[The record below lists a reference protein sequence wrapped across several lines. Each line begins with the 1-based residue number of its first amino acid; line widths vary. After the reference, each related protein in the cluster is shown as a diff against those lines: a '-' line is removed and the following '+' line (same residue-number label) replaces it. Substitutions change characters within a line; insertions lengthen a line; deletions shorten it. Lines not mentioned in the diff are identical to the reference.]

1 MKLYKFPAQAKVD
14 RLISKN
20 KFYEQ
25 GKANTKIE
33 QLFVDQVENIR
44 WAYKLAS
51 STIHLQDQEDL
62 KEIQIFRVKSR
73 VTDLDV
79 SILSFIDK
87 LILTPIIF
95 EVVYQDKVKVF
106 ATYKRLNQ
114 VDKAKAVIG
123 QYYASDWLDD
133 AGRVEL
139 PLYLNLADLYEH
151 FLTQLLPIASSE
163 DLENDDEPVSIELK
177 LQKAQQIEA
186 LQKQIKKLESKLRN
200 EKQFNKKVQYND
212 SLRKLRDEYKKLK
225 KWYLVKQ
232 ISKCH

>member
-1 MKLYKFPAQAKVD
+1 MKLYKFPQQAKVD
-14 RLISKN
+14 RLIPKN

-33 QLFVDQVENIR
+33 QLFVNQVENIR

-73 VTDLDV
+73 VEDLDV

-95 EVVYQDKVKVF
+95 EVVYQDKVKVV

-114 VDKAKAVIG
+114 ADKTKAVIG
-123 QYYASDWLDD
+123 QYYASEWLEDHD
-133 AGRVEL
+133 RVEL
-139 PLYLNLADLYEH
+139 PLYLKLADLYEH
-151 FLTQLLPIASSE
+151 FIAQILPIALSE
-163 DLENDDEPVSIELK
+163 DSGDDDESVSIELK
-177 LQKAQQIEA
+177 LQRAQQLES
-186 LQKQIKKLESKLRN
+186 LQKQLDKLKSKLRT
-200 EKQFNKKVQYND
+200 EKQFNRKVELNNQIRLLGAQLD
-212 SLRKLRDEYKKLK
+212 KLRNNML
-225 KWYLVKQ
+225 
-232 ISKCH
+232 

>member
-1 MKLYKFPAQAKVD
+1 MKLYKFPQQAKVD
-14 RLISKN
+14 RLIPKN

-33 QLFVDQVENIR
+33 QLFVNQVENIR

-73 VTDLDV
+73 VEDLDV

-95 EVVYQDKVKVF
+95 EVVYQDKVKVV

-114 VDKAKAVIG
+114 ADKTKAVIG
-123 QYYASDWLDD
+123 QYYASEWLEDHD
-133 AGRVEL
+133 RIEL
-139 PLYLNLADLYEH
+139 PLYLKLADLYEH
-151 FLTQLLPIASSE
+151 FIAQILPIVSNE
-163 DLENDDEPVSIELK
+163 DPENDDESVSIELK
-177 LQKAQQIEA
+177 LQKAQQLET
-186 LQKQIKKLESKLRN
+186 LQKQLDKLKTKLRT
-200 EKQFNKKVQYND
+200 EKQFNRKVELNKHIHALESD
-212 SLRKLRDEYKKLK
+212 LKKL
-225 KWYLVKQ
+225 VN
-232 ISKCH
+232 

>member
-1 MKLYKFPAQAKVD
+1 MKLYKFPPQAKVD
-14 RLISKN
+14 RLIPKN

-73 VTDLDV
+73 VEDLDV

-87 LILTPIIF
+87 LILTPIVF
-95 EVVYQDKVKVF
+95 EVVYQDKVKVI

-114 VDKAKAVIG
+114 ADKSKAVIG
-123 QYYASDWLDD
+123 QYYASEWLEDHHR
-133 AGRVEL
+133 AEL
-139 PLYLNLADLYEH
+139 PFYLKLPDLYEH
-151 FLTQLLPIASSE
+151 FIEQLLPLATSE
-163 DLENDDEPVSIELK
+163 EQHKDQESISLELK
-177 LQKAQQIEA
+177 LQQAH
-186 LQKQIKKLESKLRN
+186 KLESLLKQFDQLKSKLRS
-200 EKQFNKKVQYND
+200 EKQFNRRVELNKKII
-212 SLRKLRDEYKKLK
+212 ELK
-225 KWYLVKQ
+225 NQLIQ
-232 ISKCH
+232 IERGI

>member
-1 MKLYKFPAQAKVD
+1 MKLYKFPSQAKVD
-14 RLISKN
+14 RLIPKN

-25 GKANTKIE
+25 GKANSKIE

-73 VTDLDV
+73 VEDLDV

-95 EVVYQDKVKVF
+95 EVVYQDKVKVV

-114 VDKAKAVIG
+114 ADKSKAVIG
-123 QYYASDWLDD
+123 QYYASDWLEDVD
-133 AGRVEL
+133 RVEL

-151 FLTQLLPIASSE
+151 FIAQILPIVAVE
-163 DLENDDEPVSIELK
+163 GFDNDSEPVSIELQ
-177 LQKAQQIEA
+177 LQKAQQFES
-186 LQKQIKKLESKLRN
+186 LQKQLDKLKSKLRT
-200 EKQFNKKVQYND
+200 EKQFNRRVELN
-212 SLRKLRDEYKKLK
+212 
-225 KWYLVKQ
+225 KQ
-232 ISKCH
+232 LQNLQLQINRIH

>member
-1 MKLYKFPAQAKVD
+1 MKLYKFPQQAKVD
-14 RLISKN
+14 RLIPKN

-33 QLFVDQVENIR
+33 QLFVNQVENIR

-73 VTDLDV
+73 VEDLDV

-95 EVVYQDKVKVF
+95 EVVYQDKVKVV

-114 VDKAKAVIG
+114 ADKTKAVIG
-123 QYYASDWLDD
+123 QYYASEWLEDHD
-133 AGRVEL
+133 RVEL
-139 PLYLNLADLYEH
+139 PLYLKLADLYEH
-151 FLTQLLPIASSE
+151 FIAQILPIALSK
-163 DLENDDEPVSIELK
+163 DQENDNESFSIELQ
-177 LQKAQQIEA
+177 LQKSQQLES
-186 LQKQIKKLESKLRN
+186 LQKQLDKLKSKLRT
-200 EKQFNKKVQYND
+200 EKQFNRKVELNNQIRLLGAQLD
-212 SLRKLRDEYKKLK
+212 KLRNNNVL
-225 KWYLVKQ
+225 
-232 ISKCH
+232 

>member
-1 MKLYKFPAQAKVD
+1 MKLYKFPQQAKVD
-14 RLISKN
+14 RLIPKN

-51 STIHLQDQEDL
+51 STIRLQDQEDL

-73 VTDLDV
+73 VEDLDV

-95 EVVYQDKVKVF
+95 EVVYQDKVKVV

-114 VDKAKAVIG
+114 ANKTKAVIG
-123 QYYASDWLDD
+123 QYYASEWLEDHD
-133 AGRVEL
+133 RVEL
-139 PLYLNLADLYEH
+139 PLYLKLADLYEH
-151 FLTQLLPIASSE
+151 FIAQILPITSSE
-163 DLENDDEPVSIELK
+163 DSGDDDESVSIELK
-177 LQKAQQIEA
+177 LQKAQQLES
-186 LQKQIKKLESKLRN
+186 LQKQLDKLKSKLRS
-200 EKQFNKKVQYND
+200 EKQFNRKVELNKHIHAIESD
-212 SLRKLRDEYKKLK
+212 LNKL
-225 KWYLVKQ
+225 VN
-232 ISKCH
+232 

>member
-1 MKLYKFPAQAKVD
+1 MKLYKFPQQAKVD
-14 RLISKN
+14 RLIPKN

-25 GKANTKIE
+25 GKANTKLE

-73 VTDLDV
+73 VEDLDV

-95 EVVYQDKVKVF
+95 EVVYQDKVKVV

-114 VDKAKAVIG
+114 ADKTKAVIG
-123 QYYASDWLDD
+123 QYYASEWLELND
-133 AGRVEL
+133 RIEL
-139 PLYLNLADLYEH
+139 PLYLKLADLYEH
-151 FLTQLLPIASSE
+151 FITQLLPIASSK
-163 DLENDDEPVSIELK
+163 DQKSDDESVSIEIK
-177 LQKAQQIEA
+177 LQKAQQLES
-186 LQKQIKKLESKLRN
+186 LKKQLDKLKSKLRT
-200 EKQFNKKVQYND
+200 EKQFNRKVELNKHIHALESD
-212 SLRKLRDEYKKLK
+212 LNKL
-225 KWYLVKQ
+225 VN
-232 ISKCH
+232 

>member
-1 MKLYKFPAQAKVD
+1 MKLYKFPQQAKVD
-14 RLISKN
+14 RLIPKN

-33 QLFVDQVENIR
+33 QLFVNQVENIR

-73 VTDLDV
+73 VEDLDV

-95 EVVYQDKVKVF
+95 EVVYQDKVKVV

-114 VDKAKAVIG
+114 ADKTKAVIG
-123 QYYASDWLDD
+123 QYYASGWLEDVD
-133 AGRVEL
+133 RVEL
-139 PLYLNLADLYEH
+139 PLYLKLADLYEH
-151 FLTQLLPIASSE
+151 FIAQILPITSSE
-163 DLENDDEPVSIELK
+163 DSGNDDELVSIELK
-177 LQKAQQIEA
+177 LQRAQQLES
-186 LQKQIKKLESKLRN
+186 LQKQLDKLKSKLRT
-200 EKQFNKKVQYND
+200 EKQFNRKVEFNKHIHALESD
-212 SLRKLRDEYKKLK
+212 LNKL
-225 KWYLVKQ
+225 VN
-232 ISKCH
+232 

>member
-1 MKLYKFPAQAKVD
+1 MKIYKFPQQAKVD
-14 RLISKN
+14 RLIPKN

-73 VTDLDV
+73 VEDLDV

-95 EVVYQDKVKVF
+95 EVVYQDKVKVV

-114 VDKAKAVIG
+114 ADKTKAVIG
-123 QYYASDWLDD
+123 QYYASEWLEDHD
-133 AGRVEL
+133 RIEL
-139 PLYLNLADLYEH
+139 PLYLKLADLYEH
-151 FLTQLLPIASSE
+151 FIAQILPITSSE
-163 DLENDDEPVSIELK
+163 DSGDDESVSIELK
-177 LQKAQQIEA
+177 LQKAQQLES
-186 LQKQIKKLESKLRN
+186 LQKQLDKLKSKLRN
-200 EKQFNKKVQYND
+200 EKQFNRRVELN
-212 SLRKLRDEYKKLK
+212 
-225 KWYLVKQ
+225 KQ
-232 ISKCH
+232 LQNLQLQINRIH

>member
-1 MKLYKFPAQAKVD
+1 MKLYKFPPQAKVD
-14 RLISKN
+14 RLIPKN

-33 QLFVDQVENIR
+33 QLFVNQVENIR

-73 VTDLDV
+73 VEDLDV

-95 EVVYQDKVKVF
+95 EVVYQDKVKVV

-114 VDKAKAVIG
+114 ADKTKAVIG
-123 QYYASDWLDD
+123 QYYASEWLEDHD
-133 AGRVEL
+133 RIEL
-139 PLYLNLADLYEH
+139 PLYLKLADLYEH
-151 FLTQLLPIASSE
+151 FIAQILPIASSK
-163 DLENDDEPVSIELK
+163 DQENDDESVSIELQ
-177 LQKAQQIEA
+177 LQKAQQLEN
-186 LQKQIKKLESKLRN
+186 LQKQLDKLKSKLRT
-200 EKQFNKKVQYND
+200 EKQFNRKVELNNQIRLLGAQLD
-212 SLRKLRDEYKKLK
+212 KLRNNNVL
-225 KWYLVKQ
+225 
-232 ISKCH
+232 

>member
-1 MKLYKFPAQAKVD
+1 MKLYKFPQQAKVD
-14 RLISKN
+14 RLIPKN

-25 GKANTKIE
+25 GKANSKIE

-73 VTDLDV
+73 VEDLDV

-95 EVVYQDKVKVF
+95 EVVYQDKVKVV

-114 VDKAKAVIG
+114 ADKTKAVLG
-123 QYYASDWLDD
+123 QYYASDWLED
-133 AGRVEL
+133 ADHVEL
-139 PLYLNLADLYEH
+139 PFYLKLADLYEH
-151 FLTQLLPIASSE
+151 FIAQLLPIASSKE
-163 DLENDDEPVSIELK
+163 QENDDERDQHLRGECADELE
-177 LQKAQQIEA
+177 QFAPQRA
-186 LQKQIKKLESKLRN
+186 LDALR
-200 EKQFNKKVQYND
+200 
-212 SLRKLRDEYKKLK
+212 RDLDRDLAN
-225 KWYLVKQ
+225 WHAVMDDRA
-232 ISKCH
+232 

>member
-1 MKLYKFPAQAKVD
+1 MKLYKFPQQAKVD
-14 RLISKN
+14 RLIPKN

-25 GKANTKIE
+25 GKANSKIE

-73 VTDLDV
+73 VEDLDV

-95 EVVYQDKVKVF
+95 EVVYQDKVKVV

-114 VDKAKAVIG
+114 ADKTKAVIG
-123 QYYASDWLDD
+123 QYYASEWLEDHD
-133 AGRVEL
+133 RVEL
-139 PLYLNLADLYEH
+139 PIYLKLADLYEH
-151 FLTQLLPIASSE
+151 FIAQILPIALSK
-163 DLENDDEPVSIELK
+163 DQENDNESFSIELQ
-177 LQKAQQIEA
+177 LQKSQQLES
-186 LQKQIKKLESKLRN
+186 LQKQLDKLKSKLRT
-200 EKQFNKKVQYND
+200 EKQFNRKVELNKHIHALESD
-212 SLRKLRDEYKKLK
+212 LNKL
-225 KWYLVKQ
+225 VN
-232 ISKCH
+232 

>member
-1 MKLYKFPAQAKVD
+1 MKLYKFPQQAKVD
-14 RLISKN
+14 RLIPKN

-73 VTDLDV
+73 VEDLDV

-95 EVVYQDKVKVF
+95 EVVYQDKVKVV

-114 VDKAKAVIG
+114 ADKTKAVIG
-123 QYYASDWLDD
+123 QYYASDWLED
-133 AGRVEL
+133 ADHVEL
-139 PLYLNLADLYEH
+139 PFYLKLADLYEH
-151 FLTQLLPIASSE
+151 FIAQLLPIASSKE
-163 DLENDDEPVSIELK
+163 QENDDESVSIELK
-177 LQKAQQIEA
+177 LQKAQQLES
-186 LQKQIKKLESKLRN
+186 LLKQFDHLKSKLRK
-200 EKQFNKKVQYND
+200 EKQFNRRVELN
-212 SLRKLRDEYKKLK
+212 
-225 KWYLVKQ
+225 KQ
-232 ISKCH
+232 LQDLQLQIDNIHEWLT

>member
-1 MKLYKFPAQAKVD
+1 MKLYKFPPQAKVD
-14 RLISKN
+14 RLIPKN

-25 GKANTKIE
+25 GKANSKIE

-73 VTDLDV
+73 VEDLDV

-95 EVVYQDKVKVF
+95 EVIYQDKVKVI

-114 VDKAKAVIG
+114 ADKTKAVIG
-123 QYYASDWLDD
+123 QYYASDWLDGD
-133 AGRVEL
+133 NRTEL
-139 PLYLNLADLYEH
+139 PIYLKLADLYEH
-151 FLTQLLPIASSE
+151 FISQLLPISSNE
-163 DLENDDEPVSIELK
+163 DQENDGESLSIEDK
-177 LQKAQQIEA
+177 LQKAQQLES
-186 LQKQIKKLESKLRN
+186 LQKQLDKLKSKLKT
-200 EKQFNKKVQYND
+200 EKQFNRKVELN
-212 SLRKLRDEYKKLK
+212 
-225 KWYLVKQ
+225 KQ
-232 ISKCH
+232 IQAIESDLNKLMN

>member
-1 MKLYKFPAQAKVD
+1 MLLYKFPLKAKVD
-14 RLISKN
+14 QLIPKN

-25 GKANTKIE
+25 GKANSKVE

-73 VTDLDV
+73 VEDLDV

-95 EVVYQDKVKVF
+95 EVVYQDKVKVV

-114 VDKAKAVIG
+114 ADKTKAVIG
-123 QYYASDWLDD
+123 QYYASEWLEDHD
-133 AGRVEL
+133 RVEL
-139 PLYLNLADLYEH
+139 PLYLKLADLYEH
-151 FLTQLLPIASSE
+151 FIAQILPITSSE
-163 DLENDDEPVSIELK
+163 DSGDDDKSVSIQLK
-177 LQKAQQIEA
+177 LQKAQQLES
-186 LQKQIKKLESKLRN
+186 LQKQLDKLKSKLRA
-200 EKQFNKKVQYND
+200 EKQFNRKVELNKHIHALESD
-212 SLRKLRDEYKKLK
+212 LKKL
-225 KWYLVKQ
+225 V
-232 ISKCH
+232 S

>member
-14 RLISKN
+14 RLIPKN

-25 GKANTKIE
+25 GKANNKIE

-51 STIHLQDQEDL
+51 PTIHLQDQENL
-62 KEIQIFRVKSR
+62 KEIQIFRVRSR
-73 VTDLDV
+73 VEDLDV

-95 EVVYQDKVKVF
+95 EIVYQDKVKVV

-114 VDKAKAVIG
+114 ADKTKALVG
-123 QYYASDWLDD
+123 QYYASDWLED
-133 AGRVEL
+133 ADRVDL

-151 FLTQLLPIASSE
+151 FIVQLLPISLSK
-163 DLENDDEPVSIELK
+163 DLDNDDESVPIELK
-177 LQKAQQIEA
+177 LQKVKQIES
-186 LQKQIKKLESKLRN
+186 LQKQLDKLRSKLKN
-200 EKQFNKKVQYND
+200 EK
-212 SLRKLRDEYKKLK
+212 
-225 KWYLVKQ
+225 
-232 ISKCH
+232 

>member
-1 MKLYKFPAQAKVD
+1 MKLYKFPPQAKVD
-14 RLISKN
+14 RLIPKN

-33 QLFVDQVENIR
+33 QLFVNQVENIR

-73 VTDLDV
+73 VEDLDV

-95 EVVYQDKVKVF
+95 EVVYQDKVKVV

-114 VDKAKAVIG
+114 ADKTKAVIG
-123 QYYASDWLDD
+123 QYYASDWLED
-133 AGRVEL
+133 ADRVEL
-139 PLYLNLADLYEH
+139 PLYLKLADLYEH
-151 FLTQLLPIASSE
+151 FIAQILPITSSE
-163 DLENDDEPVSIELK
+163 DSGDDDESVSIELK
-177 LQKAQQIEA
+177 LQRAQQLES
-186 LQKQIKKLESKLRN
+186 LQKQLDKLKSKLRN
-200 EKQFNKKVQYND
+200 ERQFNRKVELNKKVSELESQ
-212 SLRKLRDEYKKLK
+212 LAQVRRG
-225 KWYLVKQ
+225 
-232 ISKCH
+232 

>member
-1 MKLYKFPAQAKVD
+1 MKLYKFPPQAKVD
-14 RLISKN
+14 RLIPKN

-33 QLFVDQVENIR
+33 QLFVNQVENIR

-73 VTDLDV
+73 VEDLDV

-95 EVVYQDKVKVF
+95 EVVYQDKVKVV

-114 VDKAKAVIG
+114 ADKTKAVIG
-123 QYYASDWLDD
+123 QYYASEWLEDHD
-133 AGRVEL
+133 RIEL
-139 PLYLNLADLYEH
+139 PIYLKLADLYEH
-151 FLTQLLPIASSE
+151 FIAQLLPIASRE
-163 DLENDDEPVSIELK
+163 YQENDEQSVSIELK
-177 LQKAQQIEA
+177 LQKAQQLES
-186 LQKQIKKLESKLRN
+186 LQKQLDKLKSKLRT
-200 EKQFNKKVQYND
+200 EKQFNRKVELNKHIHALESD
-212 SLRKLRDEYKKLK
+212 LNKL
-225 KWYLVKQ
+225 VN
-232 ISKCH
+232 

>member
-1 MKLYKFPAQAKVD
+1 MKLYKFPQQAKVD
-14 RLISKN
+14 RLIPKN

-33 QLFVDQVENIR
+33 QLFVNQVENIR

-73 VTDLDV
+73 VEDLDV

-95 EVVYQDKVKVF
+95 EVVYQDKVKVV

-114 VDKAKAVIG
+114 ADKSKAVIG
-123 QYYASDWLDD
+123 QYYASGWLED
-133 AGRVEL
+133 ADRVEL
-139 PLYLNLADLYEH
+139 PLYLKLADLYEH
-151 FLTQLLPIASSE
+151 FIAQILPITSSE
-163 DLENDDEPVSIELK
+163 DSGDDDESVSIELK
-177 LQKAQQIEA
+177 LQKAQQLES
-186 LQKQIKKLESKLRN
+186 LQKQLDKLKSKLRN
-200 EKQFNKKVQYND
+200 EKQFNRRVELN
-212 SLRKLRDEYKKLK
+212 
-225 KWYLVKQ
+225 KQ
-232 ISKCH
+232 LQNLQLQINRIH

>member
-1 MKLYKFPAQAKVD
+1 MKLYKFPQQAKVD
-14 RLISKN
+14 RLIPKN

-73 VTDLDV
+73 VEDLDV

-95 EVVYQDKVKVF
+95 EVVYQDKVKVV

-114 VDKAKAVIG
+114 ANKTKAVIG
-123 QYYASDWLDD
+123 QYYASEWLEDHD
-133 AGRVEL
+133 RVEL
-139 PLYLNLADLYEH
+139 PLYLKLADLYEH
-151 FLTQLLPIASSE
+151 FIAQILPIALSE
-163 DLENDDEPVSIELK
+163 DSGDDDESVSIELK
-177 LQKAQQIEA
+177 LQRAQQLES
-186 LQKQIKKLESKLRN
+186 LQKQLDKLKSKLRT
-200 EKQFNKKVQYND
+200 EKQFNRKVELNNQIRLLGAQLD
-212 SLRKLRDEYKKLK
+212 KLRNNNVL
-225 KWYLVKQ
+225 
-232 ISKCH
+232 

>member
-1 MKLYKFPAQAKVD
+1 MKLYKFPPQAKVD
-14 RLISKN
+14 RLIPKN

-33 QLFVDQVENIR
+33 QLFVNQVENIR

-73 VTDLDV
+73 VEDLDV

-95 EVVYQDKVKVF
+95 EVVYQDKVKVV

-114 VDKAKAVIG
+114 ADKTKAVIG
-123 QYYASDWLDD
+123 QYYASEWLEDHD
-133 AGRVEL
+133 RVEL
-139 PLYLNLADLYEH
+139 PLYLKLADLYEH
-151 FLTQLLPIASSE
+151 FIAQILPITSSE
-163 DLENDDEPVSIELK
+163 DSGDDDESVSIELK
-177 LQKAQQIEA
+177 LQKAQQLES
-186 LQKQIKKLESKLRN
+186 LQKQLDKLKSKLRN
-200 EKQFNKKVQYND
+200 EKQFNRRVELN
-212 SLRKLRDEYKKLK
+212 
-225 KWYLVKQ
+225 KQ
-232 ISKCH
+232 LQNLQLQINRIH

>member
-1 MKLYKFPAQAKVD
+1 MKLYKFPQQAKVD
-14 RLISKN
+14 RLIPKN

-25 GKANTKIE
+25 GKANSKIE

-73 VTDLDV
+73 VEDLDV

-95 EVVYQDKVKVF
+95 EVVYQDKVKVV

-114 VDKAKAVIG
+114 ADKTKAVIG
-123 QYYASDWLDD
+123 QYYASEWLEDHD
-133 AGRVEL
+133 RVEL
-139 PLYLNLADLYEH
+139 PLYLKLADLYEH
-151 FLTQLLPIASSE
+151 FIVQILPIALSK
-163 DLENDDEPVSIELK
+163 DQENDNESVSIELQ
-177 LQKAQQIEA
+177 LQKSQQLES
-186 LQKQIKKLESKLRN
+186 LQKQLNQLQSKLRN
-200 EKQFNKKVQYND
+200 ERQFNRRVELN
-212 SLRKLRDEYKKLK
+212 
-225 KWYLVKQ
+225 KQ
-232 ISKCH
+232 LQNLQLQINRIH

>member
-1 MKLYKFPAQAKVD
+1 MKLYKFPQQAKVD
-14 RLISKN
+14 RLIPKN

-33 QLFVDQVENIR
+33 QLFVNQVENIR

-73 VTDLDV
+73 VEDLDV

-95 EVVYQDKVKVF
+95 EVVYQDKVKVV

-114 VDKAKAVIG
+114 ADKTKAVIG
-123 QYYASDWLDD
+123 QYYASEWLEDHD
-133 AGRVEL
+133 RVEL
-139 PLYLNLADLYEH
+139 PLYLKLADLYEH
-151 FLTQLLPIASSE
+151 FIAQILPIALSK
-163 DLENDDEPVSIELK
+163 DQENDNESVSIELQ
-177 LQKAQQIEA
+177 LQKSQQLES
-186 LQKQIKKLESKLRN
+186 LQKQLNQLQSKLRN
-200 EKQFNKKVQYND
+200 ERQFNRKVELNKKVSELESQ
-212 SLRKLRDEYKKLK
+212 LAQVRRG
-225 KWYLVKQ
+225 
-232 ISKCH
+232 

>member
-1 MKLYKFPAQAKVD
+1 MKLYKFPQQAKVD
-14 RLISKN
+14 RLIPKN

-33 QLFVDQVENIR
+33 QLFVNQVENIR

-73 VTDLDV
+73 VEDLDV

-95 EVVYQDKVKVF
+95 EVVYQDKVKGV

-114 VDKAKAVIG
+114 ADKTKAVIG
-123 QYYASDWLDD
+123 QYYASGWLEDVD
-133 AGRVEL
+133 RVEL
-139 PLYLNLADLYEH
+139 PLYLKLADLYEH
-151 FLTQLLPIASSE
+151 FIAQILPITSSE
-163 DLENDDEPVSIELK
+163 DSGNDDELVSIELK
-177 LQKAQQIEA
+177 LQRAQQLES
-186 LQKQIKKLESKLRN
+186 LQKQLDKLKSKLRT
-200 EKQFNKKVQYND
+200 EKQFNRKVEFNKHIHALESD
-212 SLRKLRDEYKKLK
+212 LNKL
-225 KWYLVKQ
+225 VN
-232 ISKCH
+232 

>member
-1 MKLYKFPAQAKVD
+1 MKLYKFPQQAKVD
-14 RLISKN
+14 RLIPKN

-33 QLFVDQVENIR
+33 QLFVNQVENIR

-73 VTDLDV
+73 VEDLDV

-95 EVVYQDKVKVF
+95 EVVYQDKVKVV

-114 VDKAKAVIG
+114 ADKTKAVID
-123 QYYASDWLDD
+123 QYYASEWLEDHD
-133 AGRVEL
+133 RIEL
-139 PLYLNLADLYEH
+139 PLYLKLADLYEH
-151 FLTQLLPIASSE
+151 FIAQILPITSSE
-163 DLENDDEPVSIELK
+163 DSGNDDESVSIELK
-177 LQKAQQIEA
+177 LQRAQQLES
-186 LQKQIKKLESKLRN
+186 LQKQLDKLKSKLRT
-200 EKQFNKKVQYND
+200 EKQFNRKVEFNKKVSELESQ
-212 SLRKLRDEYKKLK
+212 LAQARRG
-225 KWYLVKQ
+225 
-232 ISKCH
+232 

>member
-1 MKLYKFPAQAKVD
+1 MKLYKFPQQAKVD
-14 RLISKN
+14 RLIPKN

-33 QLFVDQVENIR
+33 QLFVNQVENIR

-73 VTDLDV
+73 VEDLDV

-95 EVVYQDKVKVF
+95 EVVYQDKVKVV

-114 VDKAKAVIG
+114 ADKTKTVIG
-123 QYYASDWLDD
+123 QYYASEWLEDHD
-133 AGRVEL
+133 RVEL
-139 PLYLNLADLYEH
+139 PIYLKLADLYEH
-151 FLTQLLPIASSE
+151 FIAQLLPIVSNE
-163 DLENDDEPVSIELK
+163 DPENDDGFISIEMK
-177 LQKAQQIEA
+177 LQKAQQLES
-186 LQKQIKKLESKLRN
+186 LQKQLDKLKSKLRN
-200 EKQFNKKVQYND
+200 ERQFNRKVELNKKVSELESQ
-212 SLRKLRDEYKKLK
+212 LAQVRRG
-225 KWYLVKQ
+225 
-232 ISKCH
+232 